1 MGANVRKVLILVA
14 LVLAVQSWATCT
26 SYNYNSSGFN
36 TEVWQKFTWGCPNS
50 SPDRAWCES
59 KIGTATPNSST
70 ETSRGYCI
78 INGLMSSNGSFCSQN
93 NTFCR
98 YYGECC
104 TTKCE
109 RDSLVCVRSGKNWV
123 DNPNAECG
131 KSCLENGCTAQDTA
145 NINAQKSRCDSLGG
159 TNDFALVNNGA
170 QGCGLSG
177 FCNLCNGTAYQ
188 NLRKQQQKDCCEQ
201 GHAPDTTKL
210 KCSVESITSTDK
222 RFVVAGQNSCLSGDP
237 QIIITPDGESY
248 REGCDDPNPPAN
260 SSGST
265 GNSSSSESGTTSS
278 SSGTGVG
285 NLEWLKDSTHK
296 IIKYDST
303 TASNTIDLVNYLYDI
318 KTCLESG
325 TCGAGAPVDYSDSLH
340 AIKDTIHRSNE
351 LLKQIADKDLSV
363 QVNGGLTAEKQAEL
377 VASIGNVA
385 DSAAKYGEINGER
398 LDSIISALKGIGAD
412 SVAHRL
418 DSVRNEYIREGIDSL
433 YSLRTGLDSTFAD
446 WSDTSGAAAAGDTTG
461 KGGELDALGDS
472 LANALW
478 GYPCDT
484 TGGKSCNTAYIG
496 ANGIANARNGW
507 KGAADALGD
516 SLNGGAIKD
525 SVNSWTNK
533 IVNNGVLSGNGAAT
547 CPAVFNRTWQVPL
560 GTGITYT
567 FGPFGKIVC
576 YDFFGGIT
584 FWALARIVLRA
595 MVAITCMWWLYH
607 AVTGTTARGD
617 DDED

>member
-1 MGANVRKVLILVA
+1 MGANVRKALILVA
-14 LVLAVQSWATCT
+14 LILGLNGAWGACNLNTTTNVVSACRGCYNGNPNDCSTCT
-26 SYNYNSSGFN
+26 IANHADYCTDYCTKSNLQNCVQVENTCAGYNVVINYYRCAN
-36 TEVWQKFTWGCPNS
+36 
-50 SPDRAWCES
+50 ACE
-59 KIGTATPNSST
+59 T
-70 ETSRGYCI
+70 
-78 INGLMSSNGSFCSQN
+78 
-93 NTFCR
+93 
-98 YYGECC
+98 
-104 TTKCE
+104 
-109 RDSLVCVRSGKNWV
+109 DSLRCLLDGGNWAA
-123 DNPNAECG
+123 NPNATCG
-131 KSCLENGCTAQDTA
+131 KSCLTNGCTSEDTTFLEG
-145 NINAQKSRCDSLGG
+145 QKARCDSLGG
-159 TNDFALVNNGA
+159 TNDLELVNNGA

-177 FCNLCNGTAYQ
+177 FCNLCNGNSYEQ
-188 NLRKQQQKDCCEQ
+188 LRKQQQKNCCEQ
-201 GHAPDTTKL
+201 GHAPDTSKL

-222 RFVVAGQNSCLSGDP
+222 RFVVAGQNACLSGDP

-248 REGCDDPNPPAN
+248 REGCDDPPPPTN
-260 SSGST
+260 SSNSGGTSSSE
-265 GNSSSSESGTTSS
+265 GGFSSSSESAGDSL
-278 SSGTGVG
+278 G
-285 NLEWLKDSTHK
+285 LEWLKDSTHK
-296 IIKYDST
+296 IIMYDST
-303 TASNTIDLVNYLYDI
+303 TAANSIDLVNYLYDI
-318 KTCLESG
+318 KTCLEAG
-325 TCGAGAPVDYSDSLH
+325 TCGAGAPVDYTGTINEVRDTLH
-340 AIKDTIHRSNE
+340 HSNE

-377 VASIGNVA
+377 VANIGKVA
-385 DSAAKYGEINGER
+385 DSTAKYGIANGER

-412 SVAHRL
+412 SVAHGL

-433 YSLRTGLDSTFAD
+433 YSLRTGLDSTFTE
-446 WSDTSGAAAAGDTTG
+446 WSDTSGAAAGGDTTG

-472 LANALW
+472 LGTALW

-516 SLNGGAIKD
+516 SLNGGAVKD

-533 IVNNGVLSGNGAAT
+533 LVNNGVLSGNGAAT
-547 CPAVFNRTWQVPL
+547 CPAVFNRTWQVPI

-567 FGPFGKIVC
+567 FGPFGQIVC

>member
-1 MGANVRKVLILVA
+1 MGANVSNKCLIIWILV
-14 LVLAVQSWATCT
+14 VLFFAAESWAGCRIIRGCG
-26 SYNYNSSGFN
+26 YFINSARP
-36 TEVWQKFTWGCPNS
+36 VC
-50 SPDRAWCES
+50 
-59 KIGTATPNSST
+59 ST
-70 ETSRGYCI
+70 EYGCCDPSWSNTIDGY
-78 INGLMSSNGSFCSQN
+78 GN
-93 NTFCR
+93 NTSDYCDLSCFQ
-98 YYGECC
+98 
-104 TTKCE
+104 CE
-109 RDSLVCVRSGKNWV
+109 NSCEVDSLNCLNSGGTWAVNQ
-123 DNPNAECG
+123 NASCG
-131 KSCLENGCTAQDTA
+131 KSCVTNGCTAADTA
-145 NINAQKSRCDSLGG
+145 NINAQKARCDSLGG
-159 TNDFALVNNGA
+159 TNDFALVNNGT

-177 FCNLCNGTAYQ
+177 FCNLCNGTAYEK
-188 NLRKQQQKDCCEQ
+188 LRKEQQQNCCEQ

-210 KCSVESITSTDK
+210 KCTVESITSTDK
-222 RFVVAGQNSCLSGDP
+222 RFVVAGQNACLSGDP

-248 REGCDDPNPPAN
+248 REGCDDPNPPTN
-260 SSGST
+260 SSNST
-265 GNSSSSESGTTSS
+265 GGSSSSESGTTSS
-278 SSGTGVG
+278 SSGSGVG
-285 NLEWLKDSTHK
+285 DLEWLKDSTHK

-303 TASNTIDLVNYLYDI
+303 TAANSIDLVNYLYDI
-318 KTCLESG
+318 KTCLEAG
-325 TCGAGAPVDYSDSLH
+325 TCGAGAPTDYTGEIQAVRDTLH
-340 AIKDTIHRSNE
+340 NSNT

-377 VASIGNVA
+377 ISNIGNVA
-385 DSAAKYGEINGER
+385 DSTAKYGIANGAR

-412 SVAHRL
+412 SVAHGL
-418 DSVRNEYIREGIDSL
+418 DSVRNEYLREGIDSL
-433 YSLRTGLDSTFAD
+433 YSLRTGLDSTFAA

-472 LANALW
+472 LASALW

-496 ANGIANARNGW
+496 ANGIANARNSW
-507 KGAADALGD
+507 KAAADALGD

-576 YDFFGGIT
+576 YDFLGGIT